1 MAKKITAFIA
11 VLLFSIGISAVCS
24 ASVDY
29 SGIIESESSWVAVL
43 QQPSGAIV
51 ISRDKTFVWNGVT
64 SYKIE
69 PYFANLAVTGMLENP
84 TTANIL
90 VAKKWIEWYFAHLN
104 QPDYNGINGSVYV
117 YYANISTNAETSSA
131 GYDSTDSYGTTFA
144 TLLKKYYEVSG
155 DSTLL
160 INNKSNIEMAVDA
173 AIATQQT
180 DGLTYAKPDYQIKYL
195 MDNVEVYEGLASAD
209 WLERNVLGD
218 TTKANYYLG
227 KKNLNAT
234 GIETLWN
241 ATNNNY
247 NSSAGQA
254 SNWGVFYADAVAQV
268 YPIWTSVIAPT
279 SSRAIG
285 LYDTLNANYPGWPS
299 LSTPDA
305 FPWSIL
311 AYSGS
316 VMDDSSRVNTFLENI
331 QNTYI
336 STGHGWPYYNME
348 AGFTIRAAKKI
359 RDKDNLALAKTV
371 SASANSGTASNA
383 NNGVLYDNWTG
394 GTANNQWIQVDLG
407 TSNAMNRL
415 IIKWGS
421 TYATQYK
428 IQVSDNGTT
437 FTDAYSEAA
446 GNGGTDDIAFTDVTK
461 RYVKLLF
468 TAKSSSNGVDLEEF
482 ELYNDNTTPVAPT
495 NLALNKTATA
505 SSFPADTQKSVDGN
519 LATRWGSASLDNEWY
534 KVDLGA
540 SKTVD
545 QVVVNW
551 EAAYDSAYS
560 VQISTDDITYTTVY
574 STTTGDGGIDTHSFT
589 PATARYVKLLLT
601 TRATIWG
608 SSFWELEVY
617 NTSGTQTPP
626 PSPAPNL
633 ALNKATMASSNVS
646 STGLSVDANLT
657 TRWGSIY
664 ADNEWY
670 TVDLGMLY
678 SVSKAV
684 INWEAAYDSVYSI
697 QVSTDNL
704 NFTTVYTTSAG
715 DGGIDTVTFGA
726 QIARYVRVLLTTRA
740 TGYGSS
746 FWEFEIYQ

>member
-1 MAKKITAFIA
+1 MCKKITAFIA
-11 VLLFSIGISAVCS
+11 VLLFSIGISSVCS

-29 SGIIESESSWVAVL
+29 SGIIESESSWVAGL

-51 ISRDKTFVWNGVT
+51 ISRDSTFVWNGVT

-90 VAKKWIEWYFAHLN
+90 VAKKWIEWYFDHLN
-104 QPDYNGINGSVYV
+104 QPDYNGINGSMYV

-160 INNKSNIEMAVDA
+160 INNKSKIEMAVDS

-180 DGLTYAKPDYQIKYL
+180 DGLTYSKPDYQIKYL
-195 MDNVEVYEGLASAD
+195 MDNVEVNEGLASAD

-241 ATNNNY
+241 TTNNNY

-254 SNWGVFYADAVAQV
+254 SNWGVFYADATCQV
-268 YPIWTSVIAPT
+268 FPIWTGVIVPT
-279 SSRAIG
+279 SSRAIS
-285 LYDTLNANYPGWPS
+285 LYDTLNTNYPGWPS

-305 FPWSIL
+305 FPWAIL

-316 VMDDSSRVNTFLENI
+316 VMGDSDRVNTFLENI
-331 QNTYI
+331 QDTYI
-336 STGHGWPYYNME
+336 STGHAWPYYNME
-348 AGFTIRAAKKI
+348 AGFTIRAAKMI
-359 RDKDNLALAKTV
+359 RDKDNLALSKSV
-371 SASANSGTASNA
+371 SASANSSTAPNA
-383 NNGVLYDNWTG
+383 NNGKLYDNWTG
-394 GTANNQWIQVDLG
+394 GTADNQWIQVDLG
-407 TSNAMNRL
+407 TSETMNRL
-415 IIKWGS
+415 VVKWGD

-428 IQVSDNGTT
+428 VQVSDNGTT
-437 FTDAYSEAA
+437 FTDAYTEAA

-468 TAKSSSNGVDLEEF
+468 TAKSNSNGVNLKEF
-482 ELYNDNTTPVAPT
+482 ELFNSAPEVPI

-505 SSFPADTQKSVDGN
+505 SSFSSDTQKSVDGN
-519 LATRWGSASLDNEWY
+519 LATRWGSAYLNNEWY

-540 SKTVD
+540 SMTVD
-545 QVVVNW
+545 KVVINW
-551 EAAYDSAYS
+551 EAAYDSEYS
-560 VQISTDDITYTTVY
+560 IQTSTDDSTYTTVY
-574 STTTGDGGIDTHSFT
+574 STTTGDGGIDTITFA
-589 PATARYVKLLLT
+589 PITARYVKILLT

-608 SSFWELEVY
+608 SSFWELEVF
-617 NTSGTQTPP
+617 NSGGTQTPP
-626 PSPAPNL
+626 PAPNL
-633 ALNKATMASSNVS
+633 ALNKVAMASSNVS
-646 STGLSVDANLT
+646 YTGLSVDDNLT

-697 QVSTDNL
+697 QVSTDNI
-704 NFTTVYTTSAG
+704 NFTTVYSTSSG
-715 DGGIDTVTFGA
+715 NGGVDTLTFGA
-726 QIARYVRVLLTTRA
+726 QTARYVRILLTSRA
-740 TGYGSS
+740 TIYGSS
-746 FWEFEIYQ
+746 FWEFEVYQ